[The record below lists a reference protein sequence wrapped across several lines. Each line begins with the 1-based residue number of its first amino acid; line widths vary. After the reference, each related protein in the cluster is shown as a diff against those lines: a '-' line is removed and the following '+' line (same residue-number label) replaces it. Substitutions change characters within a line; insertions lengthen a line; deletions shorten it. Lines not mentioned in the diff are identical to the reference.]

1 MANPETEPAR
11 GDVWF
16 AYDGDCPVCTHAAHA
31 LRIRESVG
39 ALHLV
44 NARVDPGHPLI
55 REIGALGLDLDE
67 GMVLKFQDNCYHGQ
81 DALHMM
87 ALLGSPHGWFNR
99 ANGYL
104 FRSKR
109 RAALC
114 YPAMRGV
121 RNLLLRLNGVGPIR
135 NLEPRNPDRP
145 IFQAIFGSDWQRM
158 PQVMRDHYAVRPWS
172 GDRVVVEGHL
182 DVSVSPMVAFMARL
196 TGLLVSRS
204 GKNVPVTVTFASG
217 PASAAFHFDRRFRF
231 PQGDQH
237 FRSRMEHVGGN
248 EVVEFMKWGF
258 GWRAAYSWNEAE
270 RKVVLAHRGY
280 VWRILGFN
288 LPVPLALLIG
298 KGHAEE
304 IPLSADSFRMWTR
317 TEHPLLGATFG
328 YEGVFRVTEVTW
340 PNAS

>member
-1 MANPETEPAR
+1 MANPGTESAR

-16 AYDGDCPVCTHAAHA
+16 AYDGDCPICAHAAHA

-44 NARVDPGHPLI
+44 NAREDPGHPLI

-67 GMVLKFQDNCYHGQ
+67 GMVLKFLDTCYHGQ

-99 ANGYL
+99 ANAVL
-104 FRSKR
+104 FRSKPF
-109 RAALC
+109 AALC
-114 YPAMRGV
+114 YPLMRGG
-121 RNLLLRLNGVGPIR
+121 RNLLLRVNGVDKIR
-135 NLEPRNPDRP
+135 NLEPHDADRP
-145 IFQAIFGSDWQRM
+145 IFQMIFGADWQRM

-172 GDRVVVEGHL
+172 SDRVVAEGSL
-182 DVSVSPMVAFMARL
+182 DVSVLPFVALMARL
-196 TGLLVSRS
+196 TGLLIFRS
-204 GKNVPVTVTFASG
+204 GKNVPVTVTFTSG
-217 PASAAFHFDRRFRF
+217 PTSAAFRFNRRFRF
-231 PQGDQH
+231 PKGDQH

-248 EVVEFMKWGF
+248 EVIEFMKWGL
-258 GWRAAYSWNEAE
+258 GWRAAYSWNEEE

-288 LPVPLALLIG
+288 IPVPLGLVIG

-304 IPLSADSFRMWTR
+304 IPLSEDSFRMWTR
-317 TEHPLLGATFG
+317 TKHPLFGATFG
-328 YEGVFRVTEVTW
+328 YEGTFRVTEVSW
-340 PNAS
+340 LDAS